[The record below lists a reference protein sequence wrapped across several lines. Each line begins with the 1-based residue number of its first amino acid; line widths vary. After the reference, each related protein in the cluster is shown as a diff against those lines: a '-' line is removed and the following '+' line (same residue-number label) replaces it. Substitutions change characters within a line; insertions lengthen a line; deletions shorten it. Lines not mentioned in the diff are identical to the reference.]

1 MGGEGWAWTSETP
14 QRTFGWDFVEE
25 SAGLDAAARWTYAE
39 LPRAALDPESHLAAM
54 HALGVDAA
62 VVYPLALVEGYLRL
76 GPEIGRACLSAY
88 NDWMAAEFEAH
99 DPSRL
104 LGPRLLPSQATAWG
118 LLRGLERAVASGA
131 RAVLLPT
138 AVWLDKAD
146 SDALWGDLEQ
156 ADLTVCM
163 ADSGADPSHFAP
175 LLAAHPRLRI
185 VVVALHREQPAGPS
199 AQLFDASDP
208 DGAPMYC
215 SDLPRQARPP
225 PMEADIA
232 GATAARAFRFT
243 SLSERR
249 RQVPHSSGRLRVLTG
264 SRVDDV
270 VEQEEAV
277 PAVGIA
283 LGSLRDAAAPTA
295 GAVAEAAR
303 RAEEAGFAGVWVGD
317 TVARRPNTR
326 TIDPF
331 ALLSVAAAVTDEI
344 ELGTC
349 IVQVPLRRRVELAHR
364 ALSLHQLA
372 SGRFTFGVGAGST
385 DADFDAVGVPFEQR
399 FRELK
404 EALPE
409 MKALWRGERVGAA
422 CLYPWADSLGGPPV
436 LVGSWGGQWVQ
447 RAARDA
453 DGWIASGTR
462 TWRALAD
469 AMRRFREAGGK
480 RAVVSSVFADLS
492 VEDEPHT
499 DEDRVHLA
507 CSPEEAARRLRRIAG
522 MGFTDVIVFN
532 VGPPETLRV
541 LASLGRSASGNA
553 P

>member
-1 MGGEGWAWTSETP
+1 MVS
-14 QRTFGWDFVEE
+14 
-25 SAGLDAAARWTYAE
+25 LDE
-39 LPRAALDPESHLAAM
+39 
-54 HALGVDAA
+54 
-62 VVYPLALVEGYLRL
+62 
-76 GPEIGRACLSAY
+76 
-88 NDWMAAEFEAH
+88 
-99 DPSRL
+99 
-104 LGPRLLPSQATAWG
+104 
-118 LLRGLERAVASGA
+118 
-131 RAVLLPT
+131 
-138 AVWLDKAD
+138 AD
-146 SDALWGDLEQ
+146 SDALWRDLEE

-163 ADSGADPSHFAP
+163 AEPGAEPSRFTR
-175 LLAAHPRLRI
+175 LLADHPRLRI
-185 VVVALHREQPAGPS
+185 VVAALDPEHRAGPS
-199 AQLFDASDP
+199 ARLFDASDP
-208 DGAPMYC
+208 EGAPMYC
-215 SDLPRQARPP
+215 SDFPRQALQPP
-225 PMEADIA
+225 IESDAA

-243 SLSERR
+243 SPSQARP
-249 RQVPHSSGRLRVLTG
+249 QVPRSTRRLQVITG
-264 SRVDDV
+264 ARVDDV
-270 VEQEEAV
+270 VEHEAV
-277 PAVGIA
+277 LPALGIA
-283 LGSLRDAAAPTA
+283 LGSLRDAGAPTA
-295 GAVAEAAR
+295 GAAAEAAR

-317 TVARRPNTR
+317 TVARRPTTR

-349 IVQVPLRRRVELAHR
+349 VVQVPLRRRVELAHR
-364 ALSLHQLA
+364 ALSLHQLT
-372 SGRFTFGVGAGST
+372 SGRFTFGVGAGSS

-399 FRELK
+399 FRELR

-422 CLYPWADSLGGPPV
+422 CLYPWTDSLGGPPV
-436 LVGSWGGQWVQ
+436 LVGSWGGQWVE

-462 TWRALAD
+462 TWCALGD

-507 CSPEEAARRLRRIAG
+507 CSPEEAARRLRRLAG

-541 LASLGRSASGNA
+541 LASLGRSTSGNVL
-553 P
+553 